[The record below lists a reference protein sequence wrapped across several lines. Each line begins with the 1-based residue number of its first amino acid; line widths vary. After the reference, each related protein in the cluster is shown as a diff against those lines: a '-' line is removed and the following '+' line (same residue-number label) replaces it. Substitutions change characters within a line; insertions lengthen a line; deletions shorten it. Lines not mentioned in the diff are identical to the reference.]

1 MRPEVRPEVPPRVR
15 ARCVALIPAAGTG
28 SRASADLPKQ
38 YLEVAGKP
46 MIVRTIE
53 AFAAVPAIARI
64 VVVIARDDAHF
75 EDLRFDDASAGLIR
89 VERAGGATRD
99 ASVLNGL
106 DALRHPVDA
115 AADTA
120 ADDAIDDD
128 DWILVHDA
136 ARCGITPAMIES
148 LIETLRDDD
157 VGGLL
162 ALPVADTIKRA
173 SGSTANRASER
184 ASVVETVARSS
195 LWQAQTPQMFRYR
208 LLRDAL
214 ADAQRKGLS
223 ITDEASAIEA
233 AGYRP
238 GLVMGAAR
246 NFKVTT
252 ADDLAMMDALLR
264 APLRAALPAPL
275 PAPSRDDKSES
286 R

>member
-1 MRPEVRPEVPPRVR
+1 MRTVLRPDVRP
-15 ARCVALIPAAGTG
+15 RCVALIPAAGIG
-28 SRASADLPKQ
+28 SRSGGAVAKQ

-53 AFAAVPAIARI
+53 AFAAVPAIERI
-64 VVVIARDDAHF
+64 VVVIAPDDAHF
-75 EDLRFDDASAGLIR
+75 EHLALDDASARLIH
-89 VERAGGATRD
+89 VERAGGVTRD
-99 ASVLNGL
+99 ASVSNGL
-106 DALRHPVDA
+106 DRLLGE
-115 AADTA
+115 
-120 ADDAIDDD
+120 IDDD

-136 ARCGITPAMIES
+136 ARCGITPAMIAT

-173 SGSTANRASER
+173 GRDGSGGRLGDRVGNRLGNIRDR
-184 ASVVETVARSS
+184 ASVLETIDRSS

-208 LLRDAL
+208 MLRDAL
-214 ADAQRKGLS
+214 AAAQRRGLS

-233 AGYRP
+233 SGHCPR
-238 GLVMGAAR
+238 LVVGGAR

-264 APLRAALPAPL
+264 AELIALPTSPL
-275 PAPSRDDKSES
+275 KGEDFQSLR
-286 R
+286 

>member
-1 MRPEVRPEVPPRVR
+1 MS
-15 ARCVALIPAAGTG
+15 ARCLALIPAAGTG
-28 SRASADLPKQ
+28 SRTGGAVPKQ

-53 AFAAVPAIARI
+53 AFAAVPAIDRI
-64 VVVIARDDAHF
+64 VVVVAPDDARF
-75 EDLRFDDASAGLIR
+75 ERLSLDAVSARLIR
-89 VERAGGATRD
+89 VERVGGSTRD

-106 DALRHPVDA
+106 DTLRDAL
-115 AADTA
+115 
-120 ADDAIDDD
+120 DD

-136 ARCGITPAMIES
+136 ARCGITAAMIVT

-173 SGSTANRASER
+173 SRDASNR
-184 ASVVETVARSS
+184 VGVAHTIDRSG
-195 LWQAQTPQMFRYR
+195 LWLAQTPQMFRFS

-214 ADAQRKGLS
+214 AAARRNGLA

-233 AGYRP
+233 AGRRP
-238 GLVMGAAR
+238 RLVEGAPR

-252 ADDLAMMDALLR
+252 ADDFAMMSALLH
-264 APLRAALPAPL
+264 A
-275 PAPSRDDKSES
+275 DESES

>member
-1 MRPEVRPEVPPRVR
+1 M
-15 ARCVALIPAAGTG
+15 ALIPAAGTG

-53 AFAAVPAIARI
+53 AFAAVPAIVRI
-64 VVVIARDDAHF
+64 VVVIARDDAYF
-75 EDLRFDDASAGLIR
+75 EDLTFNDASAGLIR

-106 DALRHPVDA
+106 ETLRRAVDA
-115 AADTA
+115 EVDAEV
-120 ADDAIDDD
+120 DDSIDDH

-173 SGSTANRASER
+173 SPATADRASER
-184 ASVVETVARSS
+184 PSVVETVARSS
-195 LWQAQTPQMFRYR
+195 LWQAQTPQMFGYR

-214 ADAQRKGLS
+214 ADAQRKGLA

-238 GLVMGAAR
+238 RLVMGAAR

-264 APLRAALPAPL
+264 APLRASLPAPL
-275 PAPSRDDKSES
+275 AAPSRDDQSEC